1 MHHLLLP
8 QTTAGSRSGTQVNVN
23 TPEDEKFPWMKR
35 FMNQMVS
42 KFRTL
47 HGDKLK
53 YYDSR
58 LLKDAKASPGK
69 EKQYLR
75 AHRRRHLEDLDR
87 QQRKE
92 YQRTQ
97 AYYAKYGFPEGTKMA
112 YRVPK
117 EMPLPL
123 EDY

>member
-1 MHHLLLP
+1 
-8 QTTAGSRSGTQVNVN
+8 
-23 TPEDEKFPWMKR
+23 MKR
-35 FMNQMVS
+35 FMNQMVE
-42 KFRTL
+42 KFRNL

-58 LLKDAKASPGK
+58 ILKDTQASEGK

-75 AHRRRHLEDLDR
+75 ALRRHHMEDLDHE
-87 QQRKE
+87 QRKE

-97 AYYAKYGFPEGTKMA
+97 AYYAKYGFPKGTKMS

-117 EMPLPL
+117 EMPLPI